1 MLLNRC
7 FLWVVQVV
15 DTILAK
21 HDEGSSLITSLTHM
35 DQMPSKLRE
44 LYIQIIQ
51 ELPTAD
57 KAVTNKMLLW
67 LPGQPDL
74 FELPSGITCW
84 V

>member
-1 MLLNRC
+1 MLLNGC
-7 FLWVVQVV
+7 FLWVFQVV

-21 HDEGSSLITSLTHM
+21 HDEGSSLVTSLTHV

-57 KAVTNKMLLW
+57 KAVINKMFLW
-67 LPGQPDL
+67 LLGQPDL
-74 FELPSGITCW
+74 FELPSGITC
-84 V
+84 